1 MLGVALL
8 FVLLGIMVKYGKMY
22 YLIAGYNTLP
32 KERQALIDI
41 AGIATLLRNVMF
53 TMALGLVI
61 GYLLALWLKN
71 PAIETYSIIII
82 LAIGIPYLI
91 IRSNSKKYEIK
102 NKR

>member
-8 FVLLGIMVKYGKMY
+8 FAVLGIMIKYGKMY

-32 KERQALIDI
+32 KEKQALIDI
-41 AGIATLLRNVMF
+41 AGVATLLRNVMF
-53 TMALGLVI
+53 SMAFGVII

-71 PAIETYSIIII
+71 PAIETYSLITT

-91 IRSNSKKYEIK
+91 IRSNSKKYQIK
-102 NKR
+102 NKV